1 MAKFI
6 YRAKDWAGKTVKG
19 ELEASHEK
27 EVVESLRT
35 NGLMPL
41 EISIKSENMI
51 SEILHKVTGRISG
64 KQISSFT
71 RQLATMMTAGL
82 PMTDALALLKNQQEN
97 ESALYFILEKILSDV
112 RGGMSLG
119 SSMKKYVNIFGEAYV
134 ASISAGEEAG
144 VLEEIL
150 SKLATNLENE
160 NEFQGKVKGAMIY
173 PTIVIVGMLAVMVIM
188 MIFVIPKLTSLY
200 ADFGTAKMP
209 AITQGLM
216 AVSSWMAKLWF
227 LFPILFVAPS
237 IILKAGAKNPVF
249 NLKKDKFLLK
259 IPILGKLTQ
268 MSVLASTARTLSML
282 LTAGIPLVEALRIV
296 ATVSGNEVFKQA
308 YVEIADKVAKGFGI
322 SVSFENTSVFPL
334 IVTQMVATGE
344 ATGKLD
350 EVLMKVANY
359 FSVEAEQSVGALT
372 SAIEPLIMIVL
383 GIGVGFL
390 VVAVVMPIYNLTS
403 SF

>member
-282 LTAGIPLVEALRIV
+282 LTAGIPLVEELRIV

-308 YVEIADKVAKGFGI
+308 YIEIADKVAKGFGI

>member
-41 EISIKSENMI
+41 EISIKSENII

>member
-1 MAKFI
+1 MPKFV
-6 YRAKDWAGKTVKG
+6 YKAKDWTGKLIKG
-19 ELEASHEK
+19 ELELPNSK
-27 EVVESLRT
+27 EVVESLRA
-35 NGLMPL
+35 NGLIPL
-41 EISIKSENMI
+41 EINVKSDSFMGELWRI
-51 SEILHKVTGRISG
+51 ISG
-64 KQISSFT
+64 KISQKTISNFT

-82 PMTDALALLKNQQEN
+82 PMTDALALLKNQQE
-97 ESALYFILEKILSDV
+97 SGSSLYVILEKILADV

-119 SSMKKYVNIFGEAYV
+119 ASMEKYVGIFGQAYV

-150 SKLATNLENE
+150 GKLANNLENE

-173 PTIVIVGMLAVMVIM
+173 PTIVIVGMLIVMVVM

-216 AVSSWMAKLWF
+216 TVSNWMAKLWF
-227 LFPILFVAPS
+227 LFPILFLAPS
-237 IILKAGAKNPVF
+237 IILKLGAKNSAF
-249 NLKKDKFLLK
+249 LLKKDKFILNL
-259 IPILGKLTQ
+259 PIMGKLNQ
-268 MSVLASTARTLSML
+268 MTIMASTCRTLSML

-296 ATVSGNEVFKQA
+296 ATVSGNEVYKNA
-308 YVEIADKVAKGFGI
+308 YLAIADKVQKGFGI
-322 SVSFENTSVFPL
+322 SVSFENTAVFPV
-334 IVTQMVATGE
+334 IITQMVATGE

-350 EVLMKVANY
+350 EVLMKVASY
-359 FSVEAEQSVGALT
+359 FSVEAEQSVAALT
-372 SAIEPLIMIVL
+372 SAIEPLIMVVL

>member
-308 YVEIADKVAKGFGI
+308 YIEIADKVAKGFGI

>member
-1 MAKFI
+1 MAKYI
-6 YRAKDWAGKTVKG
+6 YRAKDWSGKTIKG
-19 ELEASHEK
+19 ELDLATEK
-27 EVVESLRT
+27 NVVESLRT
-35 NGLMPL
+35 NGLIPL
-41 EISIKSENMI
+41 EVKIKKDNFIDE
-51 SEILHKVTGRISG
+51 LLRKVSGRIG
-64 KQISSFT
+64 KKQISNFT
-71 RQLATMMTAGL
+71 RQLATMMMAGL
-82 PMTDALALLKNQQEN
+82 PMTDALSLLKNQQE
-97 ESALYFILEKILSDV
+97 ERSAFYIILDKILVDV

-119 SSMKKYVNIFGEAYV
+119 TSMEKYLSVFGEAYV
-134 ASISAGEEAG
+134 ASVSAGEEAG
-144 VLEEIL
+144 VLEDIL

-173 PTIVIVGMLAVMVIM
+173 PVIVIVGMLIVMVVM

-216 AVSSWMAKLWF
+216 SVSNWMAKLWF
-227 LFPILFVAPS
+227 LFPILFVLPS
-237 IILKAGAKNPVF
+237 IILKVGQKNAVF
-249 NLKKDKFLLK
+249 RYKKDKYILS
-259 IPILGKLTQ
+259 IPIAGNLVKMTV
-268 MSVLASTARTLSML
+268 MASTCRTLSML

-296 ATVSGNEVFKQA
+296 GTVSGNEVYQRA
-308 YVEIADKVAKGFGI
+308 YSDIAEKVQKGFGI
-322 SVSFENTSVFPL
+322 SVSFENTGVFPM

-350 EVLMKVANY
+350 EVLLKVSNY
-359 FSVEAEQSVGALT
+359 FTVEAEQSVAALT

>member
-1 MAKFI
+1 MAKFF
-6 YRAKDWAGKTVKG
+6 YKAKDWTGKTVSG
-19 ELEASHEK
+19 ELELPSEK
-27 EVVESLRT
+27 SVVESLRL
-35 NGLMPL
+35 NGLIPL
-41 EISIKSENMI
+41 EVSIKNENI
-51 SEILHKVTGRISG
+51 VTELWHKITGRISG
-64 KQISSFT
+64 KMISNFT
-71 RQLATMMTAGL
+71 RQLATMMMAGL
-82 PMTDALALLKNQQEN
+82 PMTDALALLKNQQE
-97 ESALYFILEKILSDV
+97 SGSSLYIILEKILSDV

-119 SSMKKYVNIFGEAYV
+119 SSMEKYINIFGEAYV

-173 PTIVIVGMLAVMVIM
+173 PTIVIVGMLIVMVVM

-216 AVSSWMAKLWF
+216 FVSNWMAKLWF
-227 LFPILFVAPS
+227 LFPVLFLGPS
-237 IILKAGAKNPVF
+237 IILKLGAKNPIF
-249 NLKKDKFLLK
+249 NLKKDRLFLKFPVVGNLSK
-259 IPILGKLTQ
+259 MTI
-268 MSVLASTARTLSML
+268 LASTCRTLSML

-296 ATVSGNEVFKQA
+296 GTVSGNEVYKKA
-308 YVEIADKVAKGFGI
+308 YSDIAEKVQKGFGI
-322 SVSFENTSVFPL
+322 STSFENTGVFPV
-334 IVTQMVATGE
+334 IIIQMVATGE

-350 EVLMKVANY
+350 EVLLKVASY
-359 FSVEAEQSVGALT
+359 FSVEAEQSVTSLT
-372 SAIEPLIMIVL
+372 AAIEPLIMVVL

>member
-1 MAKFI
+1 
-6 YRAKDWAGKTVKG
+6 
-19 ELEASHEK
+19 
-27 EVVESLRT
+27 
-35 NGLMPL
+35 
-41 EISIKSENMI
+41 
-51 SEILHKVTGRISG
+51 
-64 KQISSFT
+64 
-71 RQLATMMTAGL
+71 LA
-82 PMTDALALLKNQQEN
+82 
-97 ESALYFILEKILSDV
+97 DV

-119 SSMKKYVNIFGEAYV
+119 ASMEKYVNIFGQAYV

-150 SKLATNLENE
+150 SKLANNLENE

-173 PTIVIVGMLAVMVIM
+173 PTIVIVGMLIVMVVM

-216 AVSSWMAKLWF
+216 AVSNWMAKLWF
-227 LFPILFVAPS
+227 LFPILFLAPT
-237 IILKAGAKNPVF
+237 IILKLGAKNSAF
-249 NLKKDKFLLK
+249 LLKKDKFILNL
-259 IPILGKLTQ
+259 PIMGKLNQ
-268 MSVLASTARTLSML
+268 MTIMASTCRTLSML

-296 ATVSGNEVFKQA
+296 ATVSGNEVYKNA
-308 YVEIADKVAKGFGI
+308 YLAIADKVQKGFGI
-322 SVSFENTSVFPL
+322 SVSFENTAVFPV
-334 IVTQMVATGE
+334 IITQMVATGE

-350 EVLMKVANY
+350 EVLMKVASY
-359 FSVEAEQSVGALT
+359 FSVEAEQSVAALT
-372 SAIEPLIMIVL
+372 SAIEPLIMVVL

>member
-1 MAKFI
+1 MPK
-6 YRAKDWAGKTVKG
+6 YRYKAKDWMGKMVKG
-19 ELEASHEK
+19 ELELGTEK
-27 EVVESLRT
+27 SVIESLRAS
-35 NGLMPL
+35 GLIPL
-41 EISIKSENMI
+41 GVQIKSENMMAEVWRKI
-51 SEILHKVTGRISG
+51 SGRING
-64 KQISSFT
+64 KMISNFT

-82 PMTDALALLKNQQEN
+82 PMTDALALLKNQQEDG
-97 ESALYFILEKILSDV
+97 SSLYIILEKILADV

-119 SSMKKYVNIFGEAYV
+119 TSMEKYVSIFGEAYV
-134 ASISAGEEAG
+134 ASVSAGEEAG

-173 PTIVIVGMLAVMVIM
+173 PTIVIVGMLVVMVIM

-216 AVSSWMAKLWF
+216 TVSNWMAKLWF
-227 LFPILFVAPS
+227 LFPILFLLPT
-237 IILKAGAKNPVF
+237 IILKIGAKNPVF
-249 NLKKDKFLLK
+249 NFKKDKFFLRL
-259 IPILGKLTQ
+259 PIAGKLSQ
-268 MSVLASTARTLSML
+268 MTILASTCRTLSML

-296 ATVSGNEVFKQA
+296 GTVSGNEVYKKA
-308 YVEIADKVAKGFGI
+308 YGDIAQKVQKGFGI
-322 SVSFENTSVFPL
+322 SVSFENTNVFPM

-350 EVLMKVANY
+350 EVLLKVASY
-359 FSVEAEQSVGALT
+359 FSVEAEQAVAALT
-372 SAIEPLIMIVL
+372 AAIEPLIMIVL

>member
-1 MAKFI
+1 MAK
-6 YRAKDWAGKTVKG
+6 YQYKAKDWSGKVVKG
-19 ELEASHEK
+19 ELELATEK
-27 EVVESLRT
+27 SVIESLRA
-35 NGLMPL
+35 NGLVPL
-41 EISIKSENMI
+41 EVEIKNENI
-51 SEILHKVTGRISG
+51 IIELWRKVSGRISG
-64 KQISSFT
+64 KMISNFT

-82 PMTDALALLKNQQEN
+82 PMTDALALLKNQQE
-97 ESALYFILEKILSDV
+97 SGSSLYIILEKILADV

-119 SSMKKYVNIFGEAYV
+119 GSMEKYMNIFGEAYV
-134 ASISAGEEAG
+134 ASVSAGEEAG

-173 PTIVIVGMLAVMVIM
+173 PTIVIIGMLAVMVVM

-216 AVSSWMAKLWF
+216 TVSNWMAKLWF
-227 LFPILFVAPS
+227 LFPILFVAPP
-237 IILKAGAKNPVF
+237 IILKIGAKNAVF
-249 NLKKDKFLLK
+249 NLKKDKFILRL
-259 IPILGKLTQ
+259 PIMGKLSQTTI
-268 MSVLASTARTLSML
+268 MASTCRTLSML

-296 ATVSGNEVFKQA
+296 GTVSGNEVYKNA
-308 YVEIADKVAKGFGI
+308 YNDIAQKVQKGFGI
-322 SVSFENTSVFPL
+322 SVSFENTNVFPV

-344 ATGKLD
+344 ATGRLD
-350 EVLMKVANY
+350 EVLLKVASY
-359 FSVEAEQSVGALT
+359 FSVEAEQSVAALT
-372 SAIEPLIMIVL
+372 AAIEPLIMVVL

>member
-1 MAKFI
+1 MAKYI
-6 YRAKDWAGKTVKG
+6 YKAKDWTGKTVKG
-19 ELEASHEK
+19 ELELSTSK
-27 EVVESLRT
+27 EVIESLRT
-35 NGLMPL
+35 NGLIPL
-41 EISIKSENMI
+41 EITVKSDNI
-51 SEILHKVTGRISG
+51 VSELWRKVSGRISP
-64 KQISSFT
+64 KMISNFT

-82 PMTDALALLKNQQEN
+82 PMSDAMTLLKNQQEQG
-97 ESALYFILEKILSDV
+97 SSLYIILEKILADV

-119 SSMKKYVNIFGEAYV
+119 LSMEKYVNVFGEAYV

-150 SKLATNLENE
+150 GKLATNLENE
-160 NEFQGKVKGAMIY
+160 TEFQGKVKGAMIY
-173 PTIVIVGMLAVMVIM
+173 PTIVITGMLIVMVVM

-216 AVSSWMAKLWF
+216 TVSNWMAKLWF
-227 LFPILFVAPS
+227 LFPILFLMPT
-237 IILKAGAKNPVF
+237 IIVKIGKKNPAF
-249 NLKKDKFLLK
+249 NFKKDKFMLGL
-259 IPILGKLTQ
+259 PIMGKLSQVTI
-268 MSVLASTARTLSML
+268 LASTCRTLSML

-296 ATVSGNEVFKQA
+296 ATVSGNEVYKKA
-308 YVEIADKVAKGFGI
+308 YTDIAEKVQKGFGI
-322 SVSFENTSVFPL
+322 SVSFENTGIFPV

-350 EVLMKVANY
+350 EVLLKVANY
-359 FSVEAEQSVGALT
+359 FSVEAEQAVSALT
-372 SAIEPLIMIVL
+372 AAIEPLIMVVL